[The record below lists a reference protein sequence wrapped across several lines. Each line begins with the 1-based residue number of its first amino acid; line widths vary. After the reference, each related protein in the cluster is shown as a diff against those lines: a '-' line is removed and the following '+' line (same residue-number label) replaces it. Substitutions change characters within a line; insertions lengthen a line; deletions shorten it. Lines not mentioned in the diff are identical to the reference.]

1 MLLFNDVLHRAYFFF
16 LAAFLYN
23 AKYFNKLF
31 SLLTGLFA
39 PSPTIPEEPIHKK
52 AKMFF

>member
-1 MLLFNDVLHRAYFFF
+1 MIYCIEPIFF